1 MVLPTAEVLLVWQWP
16 CGDLGLAL
24 VRRWSCQAQCDGGG
38 SGLCDGPPEEW

>member
-24 VRRWSCQAQCDGGG
+24 VWRWSCQAQCDGGG